1 MERARHLLV
10 VDDDREIQALL
21 HDFLVKHGFR
31 VSTASDG
38 REVRRQMAQWT
49 IDLVILD
56 LMLPGESGVELCR
69 ALRADSDIPII
80 MLTAVTEE
88 AERIICLEIGA
99 DDYIVK
105 PFSPRELLAR
115 IRALFRRT
123 GAAAAPQEREAPSA
137 GEVHFSGWRLDTGKR
152 ELRSP
157 DGVLV
162 HLSSGEYQLL
172 TALLDRPQRVVSRDE
187 LMEFYK
193 GDSLS
198 PFDRSID
205 IQISRLRRKIEA
217 SSRDPTLIKTV
228 RGIGYQFTAT
238 VTRPA

>member
-31 VSTASDG
+31 VSTAGDG
-38 REVRRQMAQWT
+38 RDVRRQMAQWT

-69 ALRADSDIPII
+69 ALRAESDVPII
-80 MLTAVTEE
+80 MLTAVAEE

-123 GAAAAPQEREAPSA
+123 GGRDLPVPEVTAA
-137 GEVHFSGWRLDTGKR
+137 GEWLFSGWHLDTGKR

-157 DGVLV
+157 EGVLV
-162 HLSSGEYQLL
+162 HLSAGEYQLL
-172 TALLDRPQRVVSRDE
+172 TAFLERPQRVVTREE
-187 LMEFYK
+187 LMDIYK
-193 GDSLS
+193 GDALA

-205 IQISRLRRKIEA
+205 IQISRLRRKIEQ

-228 RGIGYQFTAT
+228 RGAGYQFTAS
-238 VTRPA
+238 VTRPS

>member
-31 VSTASDG
+31 VSTAGDG
-38 REVRRQMAQWT
+38 RDVRRQMAQWT

-69 ALRADSDIPII
+69 ALRAESDVPII
-80 MLTAVTEE
+80 MLTAVAEE

-123 GAAAAPQEREAPSA
+123 GGRDLPTPEASVA
-137 GEVHFSGWRLDTGKR
+137 GEWEFSGWRLDTGKR

-162 HLSSGEYQLL
+162 HLSAGEYQLL
-172 TALLDRPQRVVSRDE
+172 TAFLERPQRVVTREE
-187 LMEFYK
+187 LMDIYK
-193 GDSLS
+193 GDALA

-205 IQISRLRRKIEA
+205 IQISRLRRKIEQ

-228 RGIGYQFTAT
+228 RGAGYQFTVP
-238 VTRPA
+238 VTRPS

>member
-31 VSTASDG
+31 VSTAGDG
-38 REVRRQMAQWT
+38 RDVRRQMAQWT

-69 ALRADSDIPII
+69 ALRAESDVPII
-80 MLTAVTEE
+80 MLTAVAEE

-115 IRALFRRT
+115 IRALFRRA
-123 GAAAAPQEREAPSA
+123 GGREAAGAETPAA
-137 GEVHFSGWRLDTGKR
+137 GEWEFAGWRLDTGKR

-157 DGVLV
+157 EGVLV
-162 HLSSGEYQLL
+162 HLSAGEYQLL
-172 TALLDRPQRVVSRDE
+172 TAFLERPQRVVTREE
-187 LMEFYK
+187 LMDIYK
-193 GDSLS
+193 GDALA

-205 IQISRLRRKIEA
+205 IQISRLRRKIEQ

-228 RGIGYQFTAT
+228 RGAGYQFTAP
-238 VTRPA
+238 VVRRS

>member
-31 VSTASDG
+31 VSTAGDG
-38 REVRRQMAQWT
+38 RDVRRQMAQWT

-69 ALRADSDIPII
+69 ALRAESDVPII
-80 MLTAVTEE
+80 MLTAVAEE

-123 GAAAAPQEREAPSA
+123 GGRDLPTPEAAVA
-137 GEVHFSGWRLDTGKR
+137 GEWEFSGWRLDTGKR

-162 HLSSGEYQLL
+162 HLSAGEYQLL
-172 TALLDRPQRVVSRDE
+172 TAFLERPQRVVTREE
-187 LMEFYK
+187 LMDIYK
-193 GDSLS
+193 GDALA

-205 IQISRLRRKIEA
+205 IQISRLRRKIEQ

-228 RGIGYQFTAT
+228 RGAGYQFTVP
-238 VTRPA
+238 VTRPS

>member
-10 VDDDREIQALL
+10 VDDDRDIQALL

-38 REVRRQMAQWT
+38 RDVRRQMAHWT

-69 ALRADSDIPII
+69 ALRAESDVPII
-80 MLTAVTEE
+80 MLTAVAEE

-123 GAAAAPQEREAPSA
+123 GGREAAVPEPAAAGAWEFA
-137 GEVHFSGWRLDTGKR
+137 GWRLDTGKR

-162 HLSSGEYQLL
+162 HLSAGEYQLL
-172 TALLDRPQRVVSRDE
+172 TAFLERPQRVVTREE
-187 LMEFYK
+187 LMDIYK
-193 GDSLS
+193 GDALA

-205 IQISRLRRKIEA
+205 IQISRLRRKIEQ

-228 RGIGYQFTAT
+228 RGAGYQFTAP
-238 VTRPA
+238 VARPS

>member
-31 VSTASDG
+31 VSTAGDG
-38 REVRRQMAQWT
+38 RDVRRQMAQWT

-69 ALRADSDIPII
+69 ALRAESDVPII
-80 MLTAVTEE
+80 MLTAVAEE

-123 GAAAAPQEREAPSA
+123 GGRDLPMPEAAVA
-137 GEVHFSGWRLDTGKR
+137 GEWEFSGWRLDTGKR

-162 HLSSGEYQLL
+162 HLSAGEYQLL
-172 TALLDRPQRVVSRDE
+172 TAFLERPQRVVTREE
-187 LMEFYK
+187 LMDIYK
-193 GDSLS
+193 GDALA

-205 IQISRLRRKIEA
+205 IQISRLRRKIEQ

-228 RGIGYQFTAT
+228 RGAGYQFTVP
-238 VTRPA
+238 VTRPS